1 MTSFQN
7 PSQDVIASYL
17 KNAKTI
23 AVVGLS
29 ERENSPAYGVSK
41 VMQEAGYTIIPVN
54 PRLAGEKVL
63 GETAYARLQDIP
75 VHVDIVD
82 VFRRSEF
89 LPEVAKDFIET
100 DADIFWAQ
108 LGLESQEAAEILQ
121 ATGRDKIVMNKCIK
135 IEYQGLKKFFENN
148 SENEEVLLK

>member
-41 VMQEAGYTIIPVN
+41 VMQEAGT
-54 PRLAGEKVL
+54 
-63 GETAYARLQDIP
+63 
-75 VHVDIVD
+75 
-82 VFRRSEF
+82 
-89 LPEVAKDFIET
+89 
-100 DADIFWAQ
+100 W
-108 LGLESQEAAEILQ
+108 
-121 ATGRDKIVMNKCIK
+121 
-135 IEYQGLKKFFENN
+135 
-148 SENEEVLLK
+148 